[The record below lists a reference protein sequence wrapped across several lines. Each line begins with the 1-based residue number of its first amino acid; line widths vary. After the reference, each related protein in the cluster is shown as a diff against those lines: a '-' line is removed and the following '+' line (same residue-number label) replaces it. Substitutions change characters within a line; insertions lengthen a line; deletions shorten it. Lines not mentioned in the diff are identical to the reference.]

1 MLYYIPKIIIYHRI
15 RLIMTEKQ
23 IRILAVVA
31 TVASI
36 CMYVS
41 YVFQIQNNL
50 AGNKGSPIQPLCA
63 AINCTLW
70 VVYGLF
76 KKERDW
82 PIAIANAPGVV
93 LGIITCVTSL

>member
-1 MLYYIPKIIIYHRI
+1 MLYYIPKIIIYHRT

-23 IRILAVVA
+23 IRVLAVVA
-31 TVASI
+31 TLASI

-76 KKERDW
+76 KKERD
-82 PIAIANAPGVV
+82 
-93 LGIITCVTSL
+93 

>member
-1 MLYYIPKIIIYHRI
+1 MLYYIPKIIIYHRT

-23 IRILAVVA
+23 IRVLAVVA
-31 TVASI
+31 TLASI

-76 KKERDW
+76 KKECD
-82 PIAIANAPGVV
+82 
-93 LGIITCVTSL
+93 

>member
-1 MLYYIPKIIIYHRI
+1 
-15 RLIMTEKQ
+15 MTEKQ
-23 IRILAVVA
+23 IRVLAVVA
-31 TVASI
+31 TLASI

-76 KKERDW
+76 RK
-82 PIAIANAPGVV
+82 IAIGQLRLLMRPVS
-93 LGIITCVTSL
+93 CWE